1 MNTNVNMKTF
11 SDSLQII
18 EDEKEFADLKAIIK
32 KKIGFNC
39 DEYKEAHL
47 KRRLAARLRANKSI
61 SYKEYSKILLSDEE
75 ETSKLKEGLT
85 VNVTEL
91 FRNPE
96 TYEAFR
102 FFALPEL
109 IKTKGYNRTIKIWS
123 AGCSNGEEPYSIAI
137 MLVEY
142 LGTSAKRYKISILG
156 TDIDDDSL
164 AKAKRANYKLKQVEK
179 MDKRR
184 LDQFFIKNN
193 ESYNLAEDLHRMVQ
207 FKHHDMISGPAMY
220 GFDIIFCR
228 NVTIYFEQKLQE
240 KLYLKFY
247 DSLNNGGY
255 FVMGKT
261 ETLVGPACD
270 LFEPVNLKERI
281 YRKIR

>member
-1 MNTNVNMKTF
+1 MMNTSDITAFREDGREFSELKT
-11 SDSLQII
+11 
-18 EDEKEFADLKAIIK
+18 IIK

-39 DEYKEAHL
+39 EQYKQAHL
-47 KRRLAARLRANKSI
+47 KRRLAVRLRATQSK
-61 SYKEYSKILLSDEE
+61 SYKEYAEILLKNLAEE
-75 ETSKLKEGLT
+75 KQLKETLT

-102 FFALPEL
+102 AAALPEL
-109 IKTKGYNRTIKIWS
+109 IKSRGENRNLKVWS

-142 LGTSAKRYKISILG
+142 LGIAARRYDISILG
-156 TDIDDDSL
+156 TDIDEDSL
-164 AKAKRANYKLKQVEK
+164 TKAELGIFHPKQLEK
-179 MDKRR
+179 ISKER
-184 LDQFFIKNN
+184 LERFFIKKDNN
-193 ESYNLAEDLHRMVQ
+193 YQVTDEIHRLVT
-207 FKHHDMISGPAMY
+207 FKNHDMISGPKLS

-240 KLYLKFY
+240 RLYFDFYNALK
-247 DSLNNGGY
+247 DGGY

-261 ETLVGPACD
+261 ETLIGQSSQ
-270 LFEPVNLKERI
+270 LFQHIDLKERI
-281 YRKIR
+281 YQKKVN

>member
-1 MNTNVNMKTF
+1 MKPF
-11 SDSLQII
+11 SDPLQII
-18 EDEKEFADLKAIIK
+18 ENEKEFTDLKAIIK

-39 DEYKEAHL
+39 DEYKEPHL
-47 KRRLAARLRANKSI
+47 KRRLAARLRANNSI
-61 SYKEYSKILLSDEE
+61 SYKEYSDILLSDEE
-75 ETSKLKEGLT
+75 ESRKLKEGLT

-102 FFALPEL
+102 CLALPEL
-109 IKTKGYNRTIKIWS
+109 IKTKSDNRTIKVWS
-123 AGCSNGEEPYSIAI
+123 AGCSNGEEPYSIAM

-142 LGTSAKRYKISILG
+142 LGISAKRYKISILG

-164 AKAKRANYKLKQVEK
+164 AKAQRAEYKIKQIEK
-179 MDKRR
+179 MDIKR
-184 LDQFFIKNN
+184 LNQFFIKNN
-193 ESYNLAEDLHRMVQ
+193 ENYKLVEDLQRIVQ
-207 FKHHDMISGPAMY
+207 FKHHDMISGPEMY

-240 KLYLKFY
+240 KLYSKFY

-261 ETLVGPACD
+261 ETLIGPALD
-270 LFEPVNLKERI
+270 LFEPVDLKERI
-281 YRKIR
+281 YRKMR